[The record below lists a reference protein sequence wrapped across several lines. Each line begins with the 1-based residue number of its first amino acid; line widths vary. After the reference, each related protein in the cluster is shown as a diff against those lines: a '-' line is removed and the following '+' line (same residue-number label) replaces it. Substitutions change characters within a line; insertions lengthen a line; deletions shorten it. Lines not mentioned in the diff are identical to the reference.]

1 MLYDI
6 GLTFSTTY
14 ANPVSVARHLLRL
27 VPADLPG
34 AQTLHS
40 GRLVVTPAP
49 VERSGYTD
57 FFGNAATEIVLRAPH
72 DEITV
77 RMEARVDRFADPGL
91 DLSPDLAGLAREI
104 AAFRGLGADAPHHF
118 LGSSPRIAPAPEMT
132 AYAREVSDGG
142 LTAFGTVCAL
152 GMALHRDMKFDPEA
166 TNVETPPSEAFAR
179 RHGVCQ
185 DFAQVMIAALR
196 GIGVPAG
203 YVSGFLRTN
212 PPPGKPRL
220 EGADAMHAWVRAWCG
235 VETGWIEFD
244 PTNAAVCATDHIVV
258 AYGRDYGD
266 VSPMRGVLRISG
278 GQKIDQKVDV
288 VPVGGR

>member
-6 GLTFSTTY
+6 GLTFTTKY

-40 GRLVVTPAP
+40 ARLDVTPMPA
-49 VERSGYTD
+49 ERSVFTD
-57 FFGNAATEIVLRAPH
+57 FFGNSATEIVLRAPH
-72 DEITV
+72 KKIEV
-77 RMEARVDRFADPGL
+77 HMEARVDRYADPGL
-91 DLSPDLAGLAREI
+91 DLSPDLPGLRREI
-104 AAFRGLGADAPHHF
+104 AAFRGLGPDAPHHF
-118 LGSSPRIAPAPEMT
+118 LGASPRIAPAPEMT

-166 TNVETPPSEAFAR
+166 TTVETPPSEAFAR

-235 VETGWIEFD
+235 FETGWIEFD